1 MGKMEDENRAMEE
14 ALKIEMQK
22 AKEEAE
28 SLKEAEAAKKREEA
42 AEKAE
47 KLRLER
53 EADAKKQE
61 EKKKSATV
69 AEKKSLQKDVA
80 DLETVL
86 QQESVGA
93 DFEQS
98 EAGKKSSASQKDGKQ
113 TPVEEGRREENG

>member
-1 MGKMEDENRAMEE
+1 MG
-14 ALKIEMQK
+14 KIEMLK

-47 KLRLER
+47 KLRLEK

-86 QQESVGA
+86 QQEPVGA
-93 DFEQS
+93 DPKQS
-98 EAGKKSSASQKDGKQ
+98 GVGKKSSASQKDGKQ
-113 TPVEEGRREENG
+113 TPVEETVEEK